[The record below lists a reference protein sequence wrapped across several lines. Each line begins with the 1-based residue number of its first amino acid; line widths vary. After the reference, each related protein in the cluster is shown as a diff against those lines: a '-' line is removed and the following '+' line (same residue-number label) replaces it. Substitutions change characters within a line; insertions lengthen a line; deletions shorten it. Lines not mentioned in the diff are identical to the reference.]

1 MTVNDVDLVM
11 QPLAANLG
19 FIMQPSVADSR
30 LTFQHFVNRDPVT
43 ALVAPH
49 NSDARRSDSDDWPP
63 PLIFDVAYG
72 CAALN
77 TWGVPTFMDFAR
89 TRTRHIY
96 YNDGDNNGN
105 ENGAGGGGAGDGSG
119 SGGGGGNGDSGGG
132 GPSGDGQGGTRSQQ
146 IIDHNTRAAKRA
158 KYSGQQASSTADS
171 EAPDIADMVLS
182 LWMHNARK
190 VQPQVHA
197 MKAAR
202 TREKVG
208 TWLDSAE

>member
-1 MTVNDVDLVM
+1 MTVNDVGLVM
-11 QPLAANLG
+11 QPNADHLG
-19 FIMQPSVADSR
+19 FIMHPSVADSR
-30 LTFQHFVNRDPVT
+30 LTFQHFANRDPVT

-96 YNDGDNNGN
+96 YNDGDNNGD
-105 ENGAGGGGAGDGSG
+105 ENGD
-119 SGGGGGNGDSGGG
+119 GGGGGSSDV
-132 GPSGDGQGGTRSQQ
+132 GQGGRRSQR
-146 IIDHNTRAAKRA
+146 IIDRNARAAKRA
-158 KYSGQQASSTADS
+158 KVSSQQASSTADS

-190 VQPQVHA
+190 VQRKVDA
-197 MKAAR
+197 TKAGR
-202 TREKVG
+202 TREKVE

>member
-11 QPLAANLG
+11 QPNATDLG
-19 FIMQPSVADSR
+19 FITPPSLADNR
-30 LTFQHFVNRDPVT
+30 LTFHHFVNHDPVT

-77 TWGVPTFMDFAR
+77 TWGVPTFTDFAR

-96 YNDGDNNGN
+96 YNDGDNNG
-105 ENGAGGGGAGDGSG
+105 DK
-119 SGGGGGNGDSGGG
+119 NGDSRDG
-132 GPSGDGQGGTRSQQ
+132 GPSGDGQGGRRSQQ
-146 IIDHNTRAAKRA
+146 IIDRDARAAKRAAKRA
-158 KYSGQQASSTADS
+158 KDSGPQASSTADS

-190 VQPQVHA
+190 VRRQA
-197 MKAAR
+197 DA
-202 TREKVG
+202 
-208 TWLDSAE
+208 